1 MHVFRPTKI
10 NNRILTIMKNVIITG
25 ASGLVATE
33 LGVLLSK
40 RDDIQLYLIS
50 THPNK
55 LADRYGDK
63 QNIKYFTLNEFK
75 NYHYAAVNRSDI
87 LIHTAFS
94 RSSEGDLLAQSID
107 YTSQVL
113 QLVKEKNIRS
123 FINISSQSI
132 YGQKYEPLWKE
143 TTPAAPNYMYALGKY
158 STEVLTNTFLDGSNT
173 NFTNIRLS
181 SVCENARFLNVFV
194 KNAIGGIPI
203 KVFGGNQ
210 RCSFIDV
217 RDVAC
222 ALEAVIDMAD
232 KIELDNAYNLGTN
245 QTYTIAELADSVKR
259 VAKESYSINAQIE
272 REDADI
278 KLDVGMDSSRFMK
291 TFNWEPTISVDDMIR
306 SLFEFIINVNGGLS
320 Y

>member
-1 MHVFRPTKI
+1 
-10 NNRILTIMKNVIITG
+10 MKNVIITG

-222 ALEAVIDMAD
+222 ALEAVIDMSD